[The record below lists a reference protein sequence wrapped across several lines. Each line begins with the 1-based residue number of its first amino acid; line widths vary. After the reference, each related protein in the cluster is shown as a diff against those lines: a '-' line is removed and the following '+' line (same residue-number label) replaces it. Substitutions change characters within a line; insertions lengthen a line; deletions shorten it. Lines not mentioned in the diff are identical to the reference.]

1 LIPSYLAL
9 VDGLDEARGGE
20 ESSAGRDGL
29 VQLDILLAVQQ
40 AALKPPYANTSRV
53 RQAARQEKQ
62 RGACLYMRMLILMN
76 ACVSVSVC
84 PGLRLVS
91 LSLSLCVSTYK
102 VEAGQEVAEWDGHL
116 ATERRNNRERW

>member
-1 LIPSYLAL
+1 
-9 VDGLDEARGGE
+9 
-20 ESSAGRDGL
+20 